1 VNLQACTLSEFFSV
15 KAGREIAEY
24 ESLGG
29 LVFGQLNACDMD
41 TKFANSTCFI
51 KFLAMNSNET
61 K

>member
-1 VNLQACTLSEFFSV
+1 V